1 MPFLSKWL
9 ESCRILWV
17 LSFLCIYLQKVP
29 VDLFSFDWLISLKRI
44 TYFLFGQRYVPN
56 HQVWIALFRFI
67 SSKETISRL
76 IWNCIYMI
84 PETNACKH
92 QHHTTLICL
101 LIFFFLI
108 LETEYFYKFFI
119 SRIFQLL
126 CKMIPKFLFP
136 LLLFSD
142 MLYAYDLR
150 QLAWLSL
157 ACHETLAPHHL
168 NFSYWFC
175 SFFHSGGV
183 IFPWNYVLTF
193 L

>member
-1 MPFLSKWL
+1 M
-9 ESCRILWV
+9 WV

-29 VDLFSFDWLISLKRI
+29 VDLFSFDWLIPLKRI

-101 LIFFFLI
+101 LIFFFFSFWRQNISINFLF
-108 LETEYFYKFFI
+108 LEYFNFCVRWSPNSFFHYY
-119 SRIFQLL
+119 F
-126 CKMIPKFLFP
+126 FL
-136 LLLFSD
+136 

-157 ACHETLAPHHL
+157 ACDETLAPHHL

-183 IFPWNYVLTF
+183 IFPWSYVLTF